1 MIRAVTRFA
10 RRRPAVVLVIWLVIA
25 AAGFTVGNGVFARM
39 TTSVGAIAGSES
51 QQGAQALGDAK
62 LAPPVINA
70 VISGGPA
77 TDPAFRTKVS
87 AALTEL
93 RAIDGVLA
101 VTDPFGPQAP
111 VATDGAAV
119 LVNVELAHQGDVL
132 ADKVRTQLTGID
144 GATAVVSGGPLT
156 DREFND
162 QATSDTRR
170 AEIVSAPLLLLLLL
184 LVFMSL
190 IAAGLPLL
198 IALVGVGGTFSTLL
212 VMSFF
217 TDVSIY
223 SIQVTT
229 MLAIGLGVDYAL
241 LMVSRFREERA
252 LTEDAEEALV
262 RASERAGRTIVFS
275 GLTIA
280 VSLASL
286 VVFADP
292 FLRSIGVAGAAVVLI
307 DMLAAITLLPALL
320 QLLRNRIK
328 PGRARKER
336 GRSFA
341 AVARGVQKMPVLTLL
356 VVLVGLIV
364 AGLWATDLRL
374 DTSNPRSLPADSAT
388 RQLTEELREHF
399 PALAGP
405 SAITIVAR
413 TSADDPDL
421 AEFRQRVAAVPGVSV
436 VNPGRSGGELAVL
449 QATPKN
455 PTSDPDTAQAVRDIR
470 DLDAPFTVQV
480 TGDAARLV
488 DYQQELRDRLP
499 IAGGIVLLATFV
511 LLLAFTRS
519 VLIPLKAVLTNLLS
533 LFAALGVVVWVFQ
546 EGHLVGLLG
555 GERLD
560 GIDLTVPVVVAAIAF
575 GLSTDYEVFVLSRI
589 RERRFAGATPDQAVR
604 EGLQR
609 SGGIVT
615 AAALLLAVTFAG
627 FMTGGFAPI
636 KEVGLGLVL
645 AVLIDAVIVRMLLVP
660 ATMAILGR
668 AAWWAPRF
676 LGGRPQVP
684 SAPETGD
691 ARPELTATVQG

>member
-1 MIRAVTRFA
+1 MIRVVTRFA

-39 TTSVGAIAGSES
+39 TTTVGAIAGSES
-51 QQGAQALGDAK
+51 QQGAKALGDAK

-70 VISGGPA
+70 VISGGSA

-87 AALTEL
+87 TALTEL
-93 RAIDGVLA
+93 RATDGVLA
-101 VTDPFGPQAP
+101 VNDPFGPGAP

-119 LVNVELAHQGDVL
+119 VVNVELAHQGDLL
-132 ADKVRTQLTGID
+132 ADKVRNQLTGID
-144 GATAVVSGGPLT
+144 GTTAVVAGGPLT

-170 AEIVSAPLLLLLLL
+170 AEIISAPLLLLLLL

-198 IALVGVGGTFSTLL
+198 IALVGVGGTFTTLL

-252 LTEDAEEALV
+252 LTEDAAEALV

-286 VVFADP
+286 VVFTDP

-320 QLLRNRIK
+320 QLLRNKIK
-328 PGRARKER
+328 PVRVKKER

-356 VVLVGLIV
+356 VVLAGLIV
-364 AGLWATDLRL
+364 AGLSVTNLRL
-374 DTSNPRSLPADSAT
+374 DTSNPKSLPADSAT

-413 TSADDPDL
+413 TSADDPAL

-436 VNPGRSGGELAVL
+436 VNPGRSGGGLAVL

-455 PTSDPDTAQAVRDIR
+455 PTSDPDTIQAVRDIR
-470 DLDAPFTVQV
+470 ALNAPFTVQV
-480 TGDAARLV
+480 TGDAARLS

-589 RERRFAGATPDQAVR
+589 RERRFAGAGPDQAVR

-676 LGGRPQVP
+676 LGGRPSVP
-684 SAPETGD
+684 SVPVADE
-691 ARPELTATVQG
+691 AQPELTVTAQG

>member
-1 MIRAVTRFA
+1 MIRAITRSA
-10 RRRPAVVLVIWLVIA
+10 RRHPAVVLVVWLVIA

-39 TTSVGAIAGSES
+39 TTTVGAIAGSES
-51 QQGAQALGDAK
+51 QQGAEAMGDAK

-70 VISGGPA
+70 VVSGDS
-77 TDPAFRTKVS
+77 TDDPAFRTAVS
-87 AALTEL
+87 TAVSDL
-93 RAIDGVLA
+93 RGIDGVLA
-101 VTDPFGPQAP
+101 VSDPFGEQAP
-111 VATDGAAV
+111 VAVDNKAV
-119 LVNVELAHQGDVL
+119 LINVELAHQGDLL
-132 ADKVRTQLTGID
+132 ADRVQQRLTDID
-144 GATAVVSGGPLT
+144 GATVVASGGPLT
-156 DREFND
+156 DREFNN

-170 AEIVSAPLLLLLLL
+170 AEIVSAPLLLILLLI
-184 LVFMSL
+184 VFMSL

-198 IALVGVGGTFSTLL
+198 IAVVGVGGTFSALL

-252 LTEDAEEALV
+252 VIADPSEALAV
-262 RASERAGRTIVFS
+262 AAERAGRTILFS
-275 GLTIA
+275 GLTVA

-286 VVFADP
+286 VAFADP

-328 PGRARKER
+328 PARGRGER
-336 GRSFA
+336 GRAFA
-341 AVARGVQKMPVLTLL
+341 GVAAGVQRMPVLTLFAVL
-356 VVLVGLIV
+356 IVLVV
-364 AGLWATDLRL
+364 AGLSVTGLRL
-374 DTSNPRSLPADSAT
+374 DTSNPKSLPADSAT
-388 RQLTEELREHF
+388 RQLTEDLREHF

-405 SAITIVAR
+405 TAITIVAH
-413 TSADDPDL
+413 TTPDSPELADFQRRA
-421 AEFRQRVAAVPGVSV
+421 AEVPGVSV
-436 VNPGRSGGELAVL
+436 VNPGRSGGGLTVL
-449 QATPKN
+449 QATPDE
-455 PTSDPDTAQAVRDIR
+455 PTSSPETAGAVRALR
-470 DLDAPFTVQV
+470 DLEAPFAVQV

-488 DYQQELRDRLP
+488 DYEQQLKDRLP
-499 IAGGIVLLATFV
+499 IAAGIVLLATFV

-519 VLIPLKAVLTNLLS
+519 VLIPLKALLTNLLS
-533 LFAALGVVVWVFQ
+533 LVASLGVVVWVFQ
-546 EGHLVGLLG
+546 EGHLVELLG
-555 GERLD
+555 GERMD

-589 RERRFAGATPDQAVR
+589 RERRLAGIAPDQSVR

-645 AVLIDAVIVRMLLVP
+645 AVAIDAVIVRMLLVP
-660 ATMAILGR
+660 ATMTILGR

-676 LGGRPQVP
+676 LGGRPPVP
-684 SAPETGD
+684 SAPPAEEPE
-691 ARPELTATVQG
+691 PELAASAK

>member
-70 VISGGPA
+70 VISGGSV

-119 LVNVELAHQGDVL
+119 LVNVELAHQGDLL

-144 GATAVVSGGPLT
+144 GTTAVVSGGPLT

-198 IALVGVGGTFSTLL
+198 IALVGVGGTFTTLL

-356 VVLVGLIV
+356 VVLVGLLV
-364 AGLWATDLRL
+364 AGLSATDLRL

-436 VNPGRSGGELAVL
+436 VNPGRSGGGLAVL
-449 QATPKN
+449 QATPEN
-455 PTSDPDTAQAVRDIR
+455 PTSDPDTARAVRDIR
-470 DLDAPFTVQV
+470 ALDAPFTVQV

-589 RERRFAGATPDQAVR
+589 RERRFAGAAPDQAVR

-676 LGGRPQVP
+676 LGGRPPVP
-684 SAPETGD
+684 SAPD
-691 ARPELTATVQG
+691 AEDAQPELTATAQG

>member
-1 MIRAVTRFA
+1 M
-10 RRRPAVVLVIWLVIA
+10 LVIWLVIA

-70 VISGGPA
+70 VISGGSV

-119 LVNVELAHQGDVL
+119 LVNVELAHQGDLL

-144 GATAVVSGGPLT
+144 GTTAVVSGGPLT

-198 IALVGVGGTFSTLL
+198 IALVGVGGTFTTLL

-328 PGRARKER
+328 PVRVRKER

-356 VVLVGLIV
+356 VVLVGLLV
-364 AGLWATDLRL
+364 AGLSATDLRL

-436 VNPGRSGGELAVL
+436 VNPGRSGGGLAVL
-449 QATPKN
+449 QATPEN
-455 PTSDPDTAQAVRDIR
+455 PTSDPDTARAVRDIR
-470 DLDAPFTVQV
+470 ALDAPFTVQV

-589 RERRFAGATPDQAVR
+589 RERRFAGAAPDQAVR

-676 LGGRPQVP
+676 LGGRPPVP
-684 SAPETGD
+684 SAPD
-691 ARPELTATVQG
+691 AEDAQPELTATAQG

>member
-1 MIRAVTRFA
+1 M
-10 RRRPAVVLVIWLVIA
+10 
-25 AAGFTVGNGVFARM
+25 
-39 TTSVGAIAGSES
+39 
-51 QQGAQALGDAK
+51 
-62 LAPPVINA
+62 INA
-70 VISGGPA
+70 VISGGSV

-93 RAIDGVLA
+93 RAVDGVLA
-101 VTDPFGPQAP
+101 VTDPFGPGP

-119 LVNVELAHQGDVL
+119 LVNVELAHQGDLL

-144 GATAVVSGGPLT
+144 GTTAVVSGGPLT

-198 IALVGVGGTFSTLL
+198 IALVGVGGTFTTLL

-328 PGRARKER
+328 PVRARKER

-356 VVLVGLIV
+356 VVLVGLLV
-364 AGLWATDLRL
+364 AGLSATNLRL
-374 DTSNPRSLPADSAT
+374 DT
-388 RQLTEELREHF
+388 
-399 PALAGP
+399 
-405 SAITIVAR
+405 V
-413 TSADDPDL
+413 
-421 AEFRQRVAAVPGVSV
+421 
-436 VNPGRSGGELAVL
+436 
-449 QATPKN
+449 
-455 PTSDPDTAQAVRDIR
+455 
-470 DLDAPFTVQV
+470 
-480 TGDAARLV
+480 
-488 DYQQELRDRLP
+488 
-499 IAGGIVLLATFV
+499 
-511 LLLAFTRS
+511 TRS
-519 VLIPLKAVLTNLLS
+519 HCRP
-533 LFAALGVVVWVFQ
+533 
-546 EGHLVGLLG
+546 
-555 GERLD
+555 
-560 GIDLTVPVVVAAIAF
+560 TVPPASSPRNCA
-575 GLSTDYEVFVLSRI
+575 STSRHSPA
-589 RERRFAGATPDQAVR
+589 RARSRSSPGPRRTIPTWPS
-604 EGLQR
+604 
-609 SGGIVT
+609 SGSGS
-615 AAALLLAVTFAG
+615 
-627 FMTGGFAPI
+627 
-636 KEVGLGLVL
+636 
-645 AVLIDAVIVRMLLVP
+645 
-660 ATMAILGR
+660 
-668 AAWWAPRF
+668 PRCPVS
-676 LGGRPQVP
+676 RW
-684 SAPETGD
+684 
-691 ARPELTATVQG
+691 

>member
-70 VISGGPA
+70 VISGGSV

-93 RAIDGVLA
+93 RAVDGVLA

-111 VATDGAAV
+111 AATDGAAV
-119 LVNVELAHQGDVL
+119 LVNVELAHQGDLL

-144 GATAVVSGGPLT
+144 GTTAVVSGGPLT

-198 IALVGVGGTFSTLL
+198 IALVGVGGTFTTLL

-328 PGRARKER
+328 PVRARKER

-356 VVLVGLIV
+356 VVLVGLLV
-364 AGLWATDLRL
+364 AGLSATNLRL
-374 DTSNPRSLPADSAT
+374 DTSNPKSLPADSAT

-421 AEFRQRVAAVPGVSV
+421 AEFRQRVAAVPGISV
-436 VNPGRSGGELAVL
+436 VNPGRSGGGLAVL
-449 QATPKN
+449 QATPEN
-455 PTSDPDTAQAVRDIR
+455 PTSDPDTARAVRDIR

-589 RERRFAGATPDQAVR
+589 RERRFAGAAPDQAVR

-676 LGGRPQVP
+676 LGGRPPVP
-684 SAPETGD
+684 SAPDAGD
-691 ARPELTATVQG
+691 AQPELTATAQG